1 MNIDHGPYR
10 LIQLLG
16 HRFNGINAVAYS
28 PDGAWIAGGGAD
40 SLILIWDVESGLVLR
55 TLEGHDDGV
64 TSLSFSP
71 DGRWI
76 ASGSV
81 DRTVRLWESASGLP
95 VRTLKGH
102 DDEITSVVF
111 GPDGHWLASGSSD
124 RTVRLWDPESG
135 DGLRTLK
142 GHEDGVTCLAC
153 SPDGRRLV
161 SGSKD
166 KTVRFW
172 SPDSGRAARTLSGHG
187 SDVTSLAFSRDGN
200 VLGSGSLDRT
210 VRLWG
215 GDGGSALRVLEA
227 ADPIKSLA
235 IRANG
240 RSLAI
245 GSISGSVLLWRA
257 KGQKTLPQSR
267 NKEIE
272 TTKLASNIEGIQ
284 AMSLAFSPDGTLLAG
299 GFSNGSTRLWSVVGA
314 PRERVL
320 KSNQEV
326 SSMCL
331 SADGHR
337 LACAAADSLVRL
349 WDATNGQGQVTL
361 DGHQK
366 VVTTLAFSPDGRLLA
381 SASDDQTLR
390 LWDLKSQG
398 VLGVVRSASRTVEC
412 LAFGPD
418 GHWLAS
424 GSSDTVRLWYGY
436 DDELKLSWRPTSI
449 NGGVR
454 SVAFNSDGHLL
465 AGALG
470 DGNVCVWATDS
481 THRLWVTERRSAP
494 GLCLAFS
501 KDGRSLVSGCDDG
514 SVRFLDAQTGRE
526 LQTLVGHTGRVTV
539 LAFSPDGRYLAS
551 GSVDRTVRL
560 WDTATGDLV
569 ELHSPHPAKLECLG
583 LAFVSAPIYTK
594 PFANGS
600 IWLRT
605 LDATTMEEGH
615 RSPRLTVVT
624 SAKVVLLGESRVGK
638 TTLALCIAENR
649 FEDQDTTRGMRI
661 WNLPL
666 ERLDPS
672 QVPPPGERREVVLW
686 DLGGQDEYRL
696 IHQIFIHDSE
706 LALLLL
712 QPNRGQKAFD
722 EAREWSARLDAQ
734 CRGRSVTRL
743 LVGSWLDNGPADVDR
758 TEIERLQTD
767 SGAVAFLP
775 TSAKN
780 LLGIRELRLELARRI
795 DWTALGRTRRPAL
808 FQQVRD
814 EIERLRTQG
823 EVTLS
828 VADLGTRMQEA
839 EPDDYSGEG
848 LDQVLDQLARQ
859 GLIADTRL
867 PSGERVLVLQIEEIN
882 RYAGSLIYAAKENL
896 RVRGIPVL
904 DEREITDPGFE
915 FPFILHQQRLA
926 PLRERVV
933 LECVIGLLIEHG
945 ICLRQ
950 PGLLIFPSKFPQGS
964 PDDEAELPKGSAA
977 VSLYYD
983 FTGPIGDL
991 YAKLVAQAAVTER
1004 FGRVRLT
1011 AGRAEFDHAE
1021 HGLCGVRLKDRR
1033 SGLGHLDIYFSESA
1047 TLATRRLFRGFV
1059 EGFLRHDGVEV
1070 REALEL
1076 RCVECGHRFDESD
1089 VRGRIAENAESIGC
1103 PRLHVTRIGEAIMRT
1118 RESSPEVESDLVA
1131 LRTDIERQL
1140 QRSAAEAKRA
1150 LGRIRVYVS
1159 YACTDEGLCIRLVR
1173 PLNALA
1179 NEGVLEVFYDGVR
1192 DLELDRP
1199 DSIDVRL
1206 DEAQIVLLL
1215 VSEDFLAS
1223 CYCGILT
1230 ARALRREARG
1240 EATVIP
1246 VLLRPA
1252 AWQSADIGRLPPLPR
1267 DRRPVTEWPSPD
1279 AAFDAI
1285 VTDLRQ
1291 VIDRLLRTPDAP
1303 DGPVV
1308 GATIGTGQSATIG
1321 APTPSLRLLHL
1332 SDLHFGPETDPVA
1345 MFQPLERDIRDAD
1358 GDLRFSKL
1366 DYLVISGDL
1375 TQRASRE
1382 EFERASRFLRLLID
1396 AFGLS
1401 PLRCLIVPGNH
1412 DLSWDVKVYNWRY
1425 AHEVKEH
1432 ELPEG
1437 HWRRKDDI
1445 YLVRDPARYDSRFEN
1460 FARFHHELTQTQY
1473 PLNPFDQGLAVFAE
1487 RDRIQLIGLNS
1498 AWEIDEHFPERASI
1512 HDGALA
1518 RALSDA
1524 DKKVAS
1530 AVADG
1535 RLAADHDLLRIG
1547 VWHHP
1552 PAGNDKILAD
1562 GYVDRLRQ
1570 AKVTLCLHGHV
1581 HEDRAELLQYTH
1593 PRKLYVAGA
1602 GSFGAVAAGR
1612 PESTPRLYNLVE
1624 IPPDRSVIRV
1634 HTRCM
1639 RKPGGAWE
1647 GWARPGRAKGEWQ
1660 AFYEIPLGAEKR
1672 G

>member
-10 LIQLLG
+10 LIQLLS

-28 PDGAWIAGGGAD
+28 PDGAWIAGAGAD
-40 SLILIWDVESGLVLR
+40 SLILIWDVESGVVLR
-55 TLEGHDDGV
+55 TLEGHSDGV
-64 TSLSFSP
+64 TSLTFSP

-102 DDEITSVVF
+102 SEGITSVVF
-111 GPDGHWLASGSSD
+111 GPDGHWLASGSND

-135 DGLRTLK
+135 DRLRTLK

-153 SPDGRRLV
+153 GPDGRTLV

-166 KTVRFW
+166 KTVRLW
-172 SPDSGRAARTLSGHG
+172 SPDNGRALRTLSGHD
-187 SDVTSLAFSRDGN
+187 SDVTSLAFSWDGS
-200 VLGSGSLDRT
+200 LLTSGSLDRT

-227 ADPIKSLA
+227 ADPVKSLA
-235 IRANG
+235 IRADG

-257 KGQKTLPQSR
+257 KGSKTLPQSR
-267 NKEIE
+267 NDEIE
-272 TTKLASNIEGIQ
+272 TTKLASNVEDIQ
-284 AMSLAFSPDGTLLAG
+284 AISLAFSPDGTLLAG
-299 GFSNGSTRLWSVVGA
+299 GFSSGPTRLWSVVGA
-314 PRERVL
+314 PRERAL
-320 KSNQEV
+320 NSNQEV

-331 SADGHR
+331 SGDGHR
-337 LACAAADSLVRL
+337 LACAADKLVRL
-349 WDATNGQGQVTL
+349 WDATNGHGQLKL

-381 SASDDQTLR
+381 SGDDQTLR
-390 LWDLKSQG
+390 LWDLKTQG
-398 VLGVVRSASRTVEC
+398 ILSVVRSGSRTVEC

-424 GSSDTVRLWYGY
+424 GSSDTVRLWNGHGG
-436 DDELKLSWRPTSI
+436 ELTLSWRPTSI
-449 NGGVR
+449 DGGVR
-454 SVAFNSDGHLL
+454 SVAFNADGDLL

-470 DGNVCVWATDS
+470 DGNVCVWATNS
-481 THRLWVTERRSAP
+481 THRLWVTERRRAA

-501 KDGRSLVSGCDDG
+501 RDGYSLVIGCDDG

-526 LQTLVGHTGRVTV
+526 LQTLEGHTGRVTA
-539 LAFSPDGRYLAS
+539 LAFSPDGNYLAT
-551 GSVDRTVRL
+551 GSADRTVRL
-560 WDTATGDLV
+560 WDTATGDLLEV
-569 ELHSPHPAKLECLG
+569 HRPHPAKLECLG
-583 LAFVSAPIYTK
+583 LAFVSAPVYTK
-594 PFANGS
+594 PFAYGS

-605 LDATTMEEGH
+605 LDAATLEAGL
-615 RSPRLTVVT
+615 RSPRLTVVI
-624 SAKVVLLGESRVGK
+624 SAKVVLLGESDVGK
-638 TTLALCIAENR
+638 TTLALRLAEDR
-649 FEDQDTTRGMRI
+649 YEDQETTRGVRI

-672 QVPPPGERREVVLW
+672 HVSPPGERREVVLW

-696 IHQIFIHDSE
+696 IHQIFIHDTE

-712 QPNRGQKAFD
+712 HPTRGQETFD
-722 EAREWSARLDAQ
+722 DTREWSARLDAQ
-734 CRGRSVTRL
+734 CRGRPITRL
-743 LVGSWLDNGPADVDR
+743 LVGSKLDAGPADVDR
-758 TEIERLQTD
+758 TEIERLQAD
-767 SGAVAFLP
+767 CRAVAFLP
-775 TSAKN
+775 TSAKKD
-780 LLGIRELRLELARRI
+780 LGIDELRLELARRI

-828 VADLGTRMQEA
+828 MADLGARMQEA
-839 EPDDYSGEG
+839 EPDDYSDEG
-848 LDQVLDQLARQ
+848 LDQVVDQLARQ

-867 PSGERVLVLQIEEIN
+867 PSGERVLVLQIGEIE

-896 RVRGIPVL
+896 RIRGVPVL
-904 DEREITDPGFE
+904 DEREITDPGFA
-915 FPFILHQQRLA
+915 FPHIRRVQRLA

-950 PGLLIFPSKFPQGS
+950 PGLLIFASMFPGGA

-983 FTGPIGDL
+983 FTGPIGNL
-991 YAKLVAQAAVTER
+991 YAKLVAQTAVSER
-1004 FGRVRLT
+1004 FGRVRLA

-1033 SGLGHLDIYFSESA
+1033 SGRGHLDIYFSESA

-1070 REALEL
+1070 REAVGL
-1076 RCVECGHRFDESD
+1076 RCVECGHRFAESD
-1089 VRGRIAENAESIGC
+1089 VRGRIAEDAESIFC
-1103 PRLHVTRIGEAIMRT
+1103 PRGHGTRIGEAIMRT

-1159 YACTDEGLCIRLVR
+1159 YARTDEGLCTQLVG

-1179 NEGVLEVFYDGVR
+1179 NEGVLEVLYDR
-1192 DLELDRP
+1192 EYDLELDHP
-1199 DSIDVRL
+1199 DSIDARL

-1215 VSEDFLAS
+1215 VSADFLAS
-1223 CYCGILT
+1223 RYCGILT
-1230 ARALRREARG
+1230 ARALRREAKG

-1246 VLLRPA
+1246 VLLRPTD
-1252 AWQSADIGRLPPLPR
+1252 WQGAGFGRLPPLPR
-1267 DRRPVTEWPSPD
+1267 DARPVTEWPSLD
-1279 AAFDAI
+1279 AAFDVI
-1285 VTDLRQ
+1285 ITDLRQ
-1291 VIDRLLRTPDAP
+1291 VIDSLLRTPDAP
-1303 DGPVV
+1303 DGVV
-1308 GATIGTGQSATIG
+1308 MGATIGTGQFATIG

-1358 GDLRFSKL
+1358 GDLGFSKL

-1396 AFGLS
+1396 TFDLS

-1412 DLSWDVKVYNWRY
+1412 DLSWDVDVYKWRP
-1425 AHEVKEH
+1425 ARQVNEH
-1432 ELPEG
+1432 ELREG
-1437 HWRRKDDI
+1437 HWRPEGSG
-1445 YLVRDPARYDSRFEN
+1445 YLVRIPEHYDSRFEN
-1460 FARFHHELTQTQY
+1460 FARFHHELTQSEY
-1473 PLNPFDQGLAVFAE
+1473 PLNPYDQGLAVFAE

-1498 AWEIDEHFPERASI
+1498 AWEIDEHFRERASI

-1570 AKVTLCLHGHV
+1570 ARVTLCLHGHV

-1624 IPPDRSVIRV
+1624 VPPDRSLIRV

-1639 RKPGGAWE
+1639 LKSGGAWE
-1647 GWARPGRAKGEWQ
+1647 GWARWEGGAKGERRT
-1660 AFYEIPLGAEKR
+1660 FYEIPLGAEKR